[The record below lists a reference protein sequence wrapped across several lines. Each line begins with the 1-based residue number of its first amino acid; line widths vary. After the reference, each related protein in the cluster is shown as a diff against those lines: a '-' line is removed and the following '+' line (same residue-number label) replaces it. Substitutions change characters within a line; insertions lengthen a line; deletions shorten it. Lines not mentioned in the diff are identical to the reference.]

1 MMIKAILVI
10 YDDSIAGLRY
20 RNPKRINSM
29 ALTLLDMETM
39 ETLEEHSSIIPPQL
53 NFNEVKYF
61 AVSKALQIIRNETKP
76 CKLRFESNAGQF
88 IGVDE
93 SKYKDRI
100 NDHLRQMK
108 IDCYDVEHKSDFE
121 MYAFK
126 ATLHKAYT
134 ALVLYYY
141 KRSWEN
147 MPCIECREGVLIR
160 RFNLNNRHPFM
171 GCSKYPGC
179 RFVIEIP
186 KGFKR
191 HKRDKLA
198 E

>member
-10 YDDSIAGLRY
+10 YDDAVAGLRY

-29 ALTLLDMETM
+29 ALTILDMETM
-39 ETLEEHSSIIPPQL
+39 ATTHEHSSVIPPQL
-53 NFNEVKYF
+53 NFNEVKYY
-61 AVSKALQIIRNETKP
+61 AVSKALQIVRNELKP
-76 CKLRFESNAGQF
+76 CKLLFESNAGQF

-93 SKYKDRI
+93 SKYKDRV

-108 IDCYDVEHKSDFE
+108 IDGFDVEHNSDFK
-121 MYAFK
+121 MYDLG

-134 ALVLYYY
+134 KVVLYYY
-141 KRSWEN
+141 KRSYEN

-160 RFNLNNRHPFM
+160 RYNLGNRHPFM
-171 GCSKYPGC
+171 GCSKYPSC
-179 RFVIEIP
+179 RFVINVP

-191 HKRDKLA
+191 HKRDRLA